1 MSKLVSSEFQS
12 WESLYWPEGVPRYVD
27 VSLPQADLLIRGSGN
42 WQYAS
47 GGRTLGWDWLSA
59 AASDVKSK
67 LEGRGSRCLS
77 LEGDDL
83 LAGLL
88 GELLVLSRIS
98 SVELVQGTRP
108 SCGLSASI
116 SVSGDNSRPSIS
128 FTEGSQDSWSI
139 PSQATSY
146 LSISLEG
153 RRVIYSAEALWGAA
167 KSLSAFLGLES
178 EKGIAVVGAPFGEFE
193 LSAAALSIATGV
205 RVMYSKDGSRAGDY
219 TAVFIGASAVGS
231 IDGKLPKGLSYA
243 GVEGPLSAD
252 ITRKIERS
260 LGYPV
265 LQMYGVSGRGILFS
279 NPKDFNV
286 HGSVGIAVTNVDAV
300 ISEVL
305 EASWYRG
312 RRLLG
317 PGEEGELAVKGSFI
331 DISFNAG
338 DQRQRPIQ
346 VRISGKNQQ
355 WLGVGVLGKMDENGY
370 LYPGGR
376 SFA

>member
-27 VSLPQADLLIRGSGN
+27 VSLPQADSLLKGGGN

-47 GGRTLGWDWLSA
+47 SGRILAWDWLSDA
-59 AASDVKSK
+59 LSDVKSK
-67 LEGRGSRCLS
+67 LEGRGSHCIS
-77 LEGDDL
+77 MEGDDL
-83 LAGLL
+83 LVGLL
-88 GELLVLSRIS
+88 GELLVLSHTS
-98 SVELVQGTRP
+98 SVELVQGARP

-116 SVSGDNSRPSIS
+116 SASGGDGRPSIS
-128 FTEGSQDSWSI
+128 FAEGGQDSWSI

-146 LSISLEG
+146 LSVLLGE

-178 EKGIAVVGAPFGEFE
+178 EKGIAVAGAPFGEFE
-193 LSAAALSIATGV
+193 LSAAALSIATGLRIV
-205 RVMYSKDGSRAGDY
+205 YSRDGSPAGDY
-219 TAVFIGASAVGS
+219 SVAFIGASAVGS
-231 IDGKLPKGLSYA
+231 IDGKLPRGLSYV
-243 GVEGPLSAD
+243 GIEGPLSAD
-252 ITRKIERS
+252 VTRKMERS

-279 NPKDFNV
+279 NPRDFNV

-317 PGEEGELAVKGSFI
+317 PGEEGELAVKAPFI
-331 DISFNAG
+331 DMSFNAG
-338 DQRQRPIQ
+338 DPRQRAIQ
-346 VRISGKNQQ
+346 VRITGKNQQ